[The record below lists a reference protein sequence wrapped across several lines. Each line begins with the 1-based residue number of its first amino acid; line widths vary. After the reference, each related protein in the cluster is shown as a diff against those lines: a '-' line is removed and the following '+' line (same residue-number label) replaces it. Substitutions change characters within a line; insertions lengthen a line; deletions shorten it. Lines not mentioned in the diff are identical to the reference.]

1 MTTKEHLTQIYEN
14 HADMVY
20 RIAMLY
26 MKEPAAAED
35 AVQDVFIKLMNW
47 LARGHF
53 KDDEHMKH
61 WLIVT
66 TKTTCLD
73 ELRRRKRRLS
83 LTAEEEAASA
93 ADAEF
98 AVWQPGQGP
107 EGERIREV
115 HEALMKLPEDSRLMV
130 YLFYFEGYSS
140 AEIAGMLQIN
150 HGTVR
155 TRRRAARRRMKL
167 LLEEDE
173 HET

>member
-1 MTTKEHLTQIYEN
+1 MSRKEHLTQLYMV

-20 RIAMLY
+20 RIAVMY
-26 MKEPAAAED
+26 MKDSASAED
-35 AVQDVFIKLMNW
+35 VVQDVFVKLLEW

-53 KDDEHMKH
+53 QDDEHVKH

-66 TKTTCLD
+66 TKNTCLD

-83 LTAEEEAASA
+83 VSQEDEAAVA
-93 ADAEF
+93 IEAEL

-107 EGERIREV
+107 EGRRLQEV
-115 HEALMKLPEDSRLMV
+115 HEALAKLSEDSRLMV
-130 YLFYFEGYSS
+130 YLFYYEGYSS
-140 AEIAGMLQIN
+140 AEIAGMLQMN
-150 HGTVR
+150 HSTVR
-155 TRRRAARRRMKL
+155 SRLRTARRRMKL